1 MDGEDRQRAHCTVT
15 NFRAT
20 GDLSMAGSV
29 RRVRSDQRR
38 RTEREEMGAAP
49 QALIAPLG
57 FDWPSRSCMERSKLV
72 PATNDML
79 HLLHPGILP
88 LSPPAC
94 SALRSTLLIHAAQRP
109 SRAMMDI
116 STA

>member
-1 MDGEDRQRAHCTVT
+1 M
-15 NFRAT
+15 
-20 GDLSMAGSV
+20 
-29 RRVRSDQRR
+29 RSDQRR
-38 RTEREEMGAAP
+38 RTEREEMGAA

-57 FDWPSRSCMERSKLV
+57 FHWPSRSCMERSKLV

-79 HLLHPGILP
+79 HLLHPGNLP

-94 SALRSTLLIHAAQRP
+94 SALRSTRLIHAAQRP

-116 STA
+116 STALEETSFTSHDVWGCGGVA